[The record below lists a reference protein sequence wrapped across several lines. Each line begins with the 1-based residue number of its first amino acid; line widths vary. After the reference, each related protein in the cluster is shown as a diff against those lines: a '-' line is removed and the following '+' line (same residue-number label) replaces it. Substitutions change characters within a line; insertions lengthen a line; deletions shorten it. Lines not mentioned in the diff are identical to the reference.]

1 MSPDRPSNRQSTR
14 ADHADKVS
22 PEDVQLALSQSPRHP
37 SAKKAYLSLAEAHVL
52 VQRAKAGEA
61 KARRQLWIYYAGM
74 LRHTAAKMKVP
85 DADLDGAIAEGLL
98 GLEIAIAKYPP
109 GDPEHFTEYARRWV
123 ERSVRRY
130 ASSLRH
136 PPVDE

>member
-1 MSPDRPSNRQSTR
+1 MSPDRPQNRQASR
-14 ADHADKVS
+14 SGPAGKVS
-22 PEDVQLALSQSPRHP
+22 SEDVQLALSQSPHDP
-37 SAKKAYLSLAEAHVL
+37 PVKKTYLSLAEAHAL

-74 LRHTAAKMKVP
+74 LRLTAAKMKVP
-85 DADLDGAIAEGLL
+85 DADLDGAIEEGLL

-123 ERSVRRY
+123 QRSVRRY

-136 PPVDE
+136 LPDDE